1 MAIIED
7 KKPNV
12 AILVGPFLDL
22 KNNAVVSSEMNFSNQ
37 WVEIVKI
44 MTDKV
49 ADLQTQIILGT
60 EAKTSIID

>member
-12 AILVGPFLDL
+12 AILVGPFLEL

-60 EAKTSIID
+60 EDINN